1 VSSQI
6 RSINKMR
13 LSSQNTTV
21 RFTRLII
28 AGIFVGTLLIGCG
41 TFPLPGANST
51 PPSQTQ
57 PSAASSKPSSENI
70 STPVPSATIP
80 VELSNLKGSEIKIV
94 HPWSGESADVVRDLI
109 TKFNQNNVWGIKVTE
124 VVGGSTSETAR
135 MFVENMKTSDGMD
148 IVVVPPEYLAVW
160 NNEGNIIDLNPY
172 LSNNEWGI
180 QNSEKDNFLPQ
191 SWNSNTVKN
200 GQIGIPT
207 QINLQFLVYN
217 RTWATELGFNNAP
230 QTQDE
235 FKEQVCA
242 AAHAS
247 NFDNQKEND
256 GTGGW
261 IINSSSQTILSWI
274 NAFNGSKAWTSDS
287 SIVLNQD
294 ETGEAFS
301 YLRNL
306 YENGCAWNSRVAS
319 PFNYFADRQVLA
331 FSATLP
337 DLMELEKTLAFTKQT
352 DEWLILPYPGKTGPS
367 PVIMTGLSYGISK
380 SNPTNE
386 LASWLFLRWMMLPR
400 HQARLAEASG
410 SIPAARSAVELM
422 KDFANSHSWWQAA
435 RNLVGDA
442 HMVPSTPAWR
452 QVRPVLE
459 DSFWQMLQPT
469 PLPIPT
475 LLEQMDKTIKSL
487 P

>member
-1 VSSQI
+1 MQ
-6 RSINKMR
+6 
-13 LSSQNTTV
+13 LSTQNATS
-21 RFTRLII
+21 RIILRLII
-28 AGIFVGTLLIGCG
+28 SELAIVSMLVGCG
-41 TFPLPGANST
+41 TLPLPGGITNLAAATSSSNANTNASPDNHGT
-51 PPSQTQ
+51 P
-57 PSAASSKPSSENI
+57 I
-70 STPVPSATIP
+70 PSATIP
-80 VELSNLKGSEIKIV
+80 VELSSLKGSEIRII
-94 HPWSGESADVVRDLI
+94 HPWSGESAVVVRDLI
-109 TKFNQNNVWGIKVTE
+109 SQFNKGNVWGIKVDE

-135 MFVENMKTSDGMD
+135 MFVENMKTSDAMN
-148 IVVVPPEYLAVW
+148 IVVVPPEYLAGW
-160 NNEGNIIDLNPY
+160 SADGTIIDLTSHISNP
-172 LSNNEWGI
+172 EWGI
-180 QNSEKDNFLPQ
+180 QTSEKDDFLPQ
-191 SWNSNTVKN
+191 SWTSSTIENK
-200 GQIGIPT
+200 QIGIPT

-217 RTWATELGFNNAP
+217 RTWANELGFSTAP

-242 AAHAS
+242 AAHAN
-247 NFDNQKEND
+247 NFDNIKEND

-287 SIVLNQD
+287 KIVLNQD
-294 ETGEAFS
+294 ETGEAFT
-301 YLRNL
+301 YLRSL
-306 YENGCAWNSRVAS
+306 FVNGCAWNSRVAS
-319 PFNYFADRQVLA
+319 PFNYFADRQTLA

-337 DLMELEKTLAFTKQT
+337 DLMELEETLAFNKKT
-352 DEWLILPYPGKTGPS
+352 DEWLILPYPGKTNPS

-380 SNPTNE
+380 TNPTDE

-422 KDFANSHSWWQAA
+422 KGFADTHPWWQLA
-435 RNLVGDA
+435 RDMVGEA
-442 HMVPSTPAWR
+442 EMVPPTSAWR

-475 LLEQMDKTIKSL
+475 LLEQMDKTIRSL